1 MTTVSVY
8 IAVLFWLGGIWRLP
22 SALRSPSRRPLC
34 ISLLCFA
41 AALTF
46 DIPRV
51 YEDLDS
57 HAGIPNLA
65 DLVEHSF
72 GIVGVFALLQTLEEL
87 TDVEPGRHA
96 RVRRLVPAAAVAACI
111 ALFFAASTK
120 REATDFT
127 ERYGSNPYV
136 AAYWAITIAYF
147 GIVLVALG
155 RLAHRHSARCSR
167 AALRVGLRLVGAG
180 VGVGVAYSVL
190 KIVQVALAVT
200 RPSTAGD
207 IARVLSLTLTVG
219 AALMGLGLLLPALES
234 AWTAA
239 AKHLSDRLALLRLRR
254 LWLDVTEAVPDVIL
268 GGRRSFVA
276 DLFTPTPSYWLYRRF
291 IEIRDVQLSG
301 AKLELPVVG
310 RPGVEPDTGR
320 ATASKRGNRL
330 EVRDELGALLE
341 LARVWKP
348 AAGRIRT

>member
-1 MTTVSVY
+1 MTTVSVS
-8 IAVLFWLGGIWRLP
+8 IAVLFWLGGISRLR

-46 DIPRV
+46 DIPGV
-51 YEDLDS
+51 YEAFDE
-57 HAGIPNLA
+57 HAGIANLA

-72 GIVGVFALLQTLEEL
+72 GIVGVFALLQTLEQL
-87 TDVEPGRHA
+87 TDVGPGQHA
-96 RVRRLVPAAAVAACI
+96 RIRRLAPGAAVAACV

-120 REATDFT
+120 QEATNFT

-167 AALRVGLRLVGAG
+167 AALRTGLRLVGAG

-190 KIVQVALAVT
+190 KIVQVVLAIT
-200 RPSTAGD
+200 RPTTAGN
-207 IARVLSLTLTVG
+207 IAWVLSLTLTVG

-234 AWTAA
+234 AWTIA

-268 GGRRSFVA
+268 DGRRSFFA
-276 DLFTPTPSYWLYRRF
+276 DLFTPMPSYWLYRRV
-291 IEIRDVQLSG
+291 IEIRDVQLTG
-301 AKLELPVVG
+301 ANHELPAAG
-310 RPGVEPDTGR
+310 RPGIEADTSR
-320 ATASKRGNRL
+320 AIASTSGNRL
-330 EVRDELGALLE
+330 AVRDELGTLLE
-341 LARVWKP
+341 LARVWHP
-348 AAGRIRT
+348 AAGGIRT